1 MTAQDEKEPPKL
13 TVQEARDM
21 QRGMEIEKWQAMWLD
36 KLKWPAVLGMLFA
49 LVIDFYVDSWWSFP
63 VVLGTIIIEFLAL
76 LPFLW
81 TRPTTM
87 RGMAAL
93 IKLADRMAWER
104 QQELR
109 AKNDD

>member
-1 MTAQDEKEPPKL
+1 MTSQDEKEPPKL

-21 QRGMEIEKWQAMWLD
+21 HAGMVIEKWQAMWLD
-36 KLKWPAVLGMLFA
+36 RLKWPAVLAMLFA
-49 LVIDFYVDSWWSFP
+49 LVVDFYVDSPWGFP

-104 QQELR
+104 QQEDKR
-109 AKNDD
+109 GKDA